1 MELVN
6 ECLYCVSATV
16 ILRNE
21 WQWMPHHHHQREYEL
36 RGKTGTWSHTLVPY
50 QVLTGPI
57 CYSGSERGFL
67 RFPGHGWTSH
77 IYVCQTEGWQSNLL
91 VCVFIRSLGPSKA
104 PSLTW
109 FLWTLTLAL
118 MGSLA
123 QKVGLRGVKTSVGP
137 LRVKVTIWGGIT
149 CYVTLSLHTN
159 DSAEPEECGLSIGV
173 FYISFCLWKQN

>member
-1 MELVN
+1 MYIQQMKRTITLLPHKCGTCKWMLVL
-6 ECLYCVSATV
+6 CQRYCDFKKWMAVNAPPPPPPPERIRTQGKDWNMITYPCALSSPDWAY
-16 ILRNE
+16 LL
-21 WQWMPHHHHQREYEL
+21 QWLWE
-36 RGKTGTWSHTLVPY
+36 
-50 QVLTGPI
+50 
-57 CYSGSERGFL
+57 GFL

-123 QKVGLRGVKTSVGP
+123 QKVGLK
-137 LRVKVTIWGGIT
+137 GGQDFSRST
-149 CYVTLSLHTN
+149 
-159 DSAEPEECGLSIGV
+159 
-173 FYISFCLWKQN
+173 